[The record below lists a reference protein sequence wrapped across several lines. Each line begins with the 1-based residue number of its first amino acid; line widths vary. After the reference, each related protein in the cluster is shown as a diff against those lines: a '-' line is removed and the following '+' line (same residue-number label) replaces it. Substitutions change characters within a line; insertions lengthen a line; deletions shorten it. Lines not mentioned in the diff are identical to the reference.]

1 MKINKSKFFQGL
13 SRIFTDII
21 SVIFAWTLAYWIRP
35 WTDLIPYI
43 KNHFPIENLPPY
55 DFFMEF
61 TFLSSIG
68 LVIIFL
74 SLSLYSYPAKY
85 FSLEIIRNIT
95 WGIIIW
101 ILSIVAIYS
110 LVFHELFFSRIML
123 AHAGF
128 FTLIIASFFRAL
140 LEIIFNKIF
149 FIKKQTL
156 IIGPNKESKNLK
168 NSLNSNKHYIVENIY
183 ENIKKIDK
191 SILKNIST
199 IFFFEKNKKVEEIHS
214 VREFCAEQGK
224 SLHVIPSYSEKFWG
238 HAHFEIID
246 GLPIITSSPVLNN
259 YWFFAY
265 KRFFDIVVSIL
276 LIIFLH
282 PILLITAIAIKLDSK
297 GSVFYK
303 YQRVGRNGKLFYIYK
318 FRSMKNNADK
328 EKNKLIKFNSNQKG
342 PLFKIIN
349 DPRVT
354 KVGKFIRKTSIDE
367 LPQLWNVI
375 KGDMSLIGPRP
386 HLEKE
391 VSQYISSQKR
401 ILSVRP
407 GISGLS
413 QVSGRSNL
421 SFEKEILLDAYYCE
435 NMNIWLDFK
444 IFIKTPFI
452 LITGKGAF

>member
-1 MKINKSKFFQGL
+1 MKINKREFFQGM
-13 SRIFTDII
+13 SRLFTDII
-21 SVIFAWTLAYWIRP
+21 SVFLAWEISYWIRP

-55 DFFMEF
+55 DFFIEF
-61 TFLSSIG
+61 TFVSSLG

-85 FSLEIIRNIT
+85 FSFEIIKNII
-95 WGIIIW
+95 WGVILW

-123 AHAGF
+123 AHAGI
-128 FTLIIASFFRAL
+128 FTIIISSFFRIL
-140 LEIIFNKIF
+140 LEVLFNKIL
-149 FIKKQTL
+149 FIKNKAL
-156 IIGPNKESKNLK
+156 VIGPINESKNLK
-168 NSLNSNKHYIVENIY
+168 NSLNDKNFIIEKTY
-183 ENIKKIDK
+183 ENLKDIDK
-191 SILKNIST
+191 NILKSIST

-214 VREFCAEQGK
+214 VRELCAEQGK
-224 SLHVIPSYSEKFWG
+224 KLHVIPSYSEKFWG
-238 HAHFEIID
+238 HAHFEIIE
-246 GLPIITSSPVLNN
+246 GLPVITSSPVLSN

-265 KRFFDIVVSIL
+265 KRSFDVIISIL
-276 LIIFLH
+276 LIVILF
-282 PILLITAIAIKLDSK
+282 PLLIITSIAIKLDSK
-297 GSVFYK
+297 GSIFYK

-318 FRSMKNNADK
+318 FRSMIMNADK
-328 EKNKLIKFNSNQKG
+328 EKDKLVNLNSDNKG
-342 PLFKIIN
+342 PLFKIKN
-349 DPRVT
+349 DPRIT

-391 VSQYISSQKR
+391 VNQYVSSQKR

-421 SFEKEILLDAYYCE
+421 SFEKEIFLDAYYCE
-435 NMNIWLDFK
+435 NMSVWLDFK